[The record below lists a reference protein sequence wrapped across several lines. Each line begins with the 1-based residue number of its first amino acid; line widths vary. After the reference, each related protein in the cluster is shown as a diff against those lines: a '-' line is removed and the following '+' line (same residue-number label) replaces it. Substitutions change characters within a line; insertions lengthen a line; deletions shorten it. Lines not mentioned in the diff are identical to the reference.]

1 MEIKMES
8 ISNMTA
14 HYRRITH
21 KVSALVIVVM
31 LVLSN
36 LVGTASADAGDLDT
50 SFDLDGIAIIDFG
63 PDSYAWAT
71 AIQADGKTLAAGKIF
86 GDQYTD
92 FALARYST
100 NGSLDQ
106 SFGAGGLVTTDFGG
120 SDSAYGIAV
129 RPDGRIIL
137 AGQTFV
143 EGSGGG
149 NIALARYKVDGSLDT
164 SFGTGGKVIYDILAP
179 VSVRAV
185 ALQSDGKILVA
196 GSISFS
202 TYMTVIDF
210 YVARF
215 TSSGS
220 LDTSFGGGDGFEFTD
235 FSNPRDYLSAVVVQ
249 SDGKIVVA
257 GGSNDEA
264 GNSFDTLNFDFCMAR
279 YNVNGGLDT
288 SFGSGGKVVTQSFGK
303 GSSEDLL
310 LQPNGKLVLV
320 ATSKTNYADFALIR
334 YNANGSVDTGFG
346 NGGFTS
352 VDFDGDTYD
361 EAHAG
366 ALQSDGKIVVVGQS
380 NVIPDYSGLARFN
393 ADGSLDT
400 SFGTNGIVTTDV
412 AYFDNCT
419 DVAVQADGRIVA
431 SIWTQK
437 NVTEG
442 DHTILYHNFAVARYL
457 DGSSPQPADLS
468 INMTDSPDPVGL
480 GQTLVYTIT
489 VTNNEVFYPKAAH
502 VTFQDTLPAGTDF
515 VSLQVPAGWV
525 VYEKPAVGS
534 TGKISCSAYA
544 LAAGQSAQ
552 FVLAVR
558 VRNAASGSA
567 ISNTAQV
574 KSLTPDPNG
583 ANNKK
588 TVVTAVN

>member
-1 MEIKMES
+1 
-8 ISNMTA
+8 MTA
-14 HYRRITH
+14 HYRKIIRKSIALAAVAAMIGSSLILT
-21 KVSALVIVVM
+21 VSA
-31 LVLSN
+31 
-36 LVGTASADAGDLDT
+36 GAGDLDP
-50 SFDLDGIAIIDFG
+50 SFDLDGIAITDFG
-63 PDSYAWAT
+63 PDSSALTT
-71 AIQADGKTLAAGKIF
+71 AIQADGKTLAAGQIY
-86 GDQYTD
+86 GNQDTD
-92 FALARYST
+92 FALARYNTS
-100 NGSLDQ
+100 GSLDQ
-106 SFGAGGLVTTDFGG
+106 SFGVGGLVTTDFGG
-120 SDSAYGIAV
+120 YDSAYGIAI

-137 AGQTFV
+137 AGGTFV

-164 SFGTGGKVIYDILAP
+164 SFGSGGKVIYDLLVP

-185 ALQSDGKILVA
+185 ALQSDGKIIVA

-202 TYMTVIDF
+202 TYMTVVDF

-264 GNSFDTLNFDFCMAR
+264 GNSFDILNFDFCMAR

-303 GSSEDLL
+303 GSTEDLL

-320 ATSKTNYADFALIR
+320 ASSKTNYADFALIR
-334 YNANGSVDTGFG
+334 YNTNGSLDTSFG
-346 NGGFTS
+346 NGGFTR
-352 VDFDGDTYD
+352 VDFDNGTYD
-361 EAHAG
+361 KAEAA

-380 NVIPDYSGLARFN
+380 DVIPDYSGLARFN

-400 SFGTNGIVTTDV
+400 SFGTNGIVTTDI
-412 AYFDNCT
+412 AYFDHCT
-419 DVAVQADGRIVA
+419 DVAIQADGRIVT
-431 SIWTQK
+431 SSWTQE

-442 DHTILYHNFAVARYL
+442 DHTSIFHYFAVARYL

-468 INMTDSPDPVGL
+468 INMTDSPDPVSL

-502 VTFQDTLPAGTDF
+502 VTLQETLPAGTDF
-515 VSLQVPAGWV
+515 ISLQVPAGWV

-544 LAAGQSAQ
+544 LAAGQTAQ
-552 FVLAVR
+552 FALAVR
-558 VRNAASGSA
+558 VRNAASGST

-588 TVVTAVN
+588 TVVTTVN